1 MENHQMQNNTPTIA
15 ELQELALQIP
25 ERIPYIKMLIL
36 FGSRATGN
44 TNAKSDWDFAVL
56 YDEEQREAYV
66 KDNAFRL
73 FELPM
78 QIGRLFNINSDHID
92 IVELNHCSE
101 LIAHFIARD
110 GIMMFEKFL
119 GQFDEF
125 RLTSLISKSELKKIR
140 EEQHKIIEIELNK
153 WGV

>member
-1 MENHQMQNNTPTIA
+1 MQNNTPTIA

-25 ERIPYIKMLIL
+25 ERIPYIKILIL

-78 QIGRLFNINSDHID
+78 QIGTLFNINSDHID

-110 GIMMFEKFL
+110 GIMIFEKFP
-119 GQFDEF
+119 GQFEEF
-125 RLTSLISKSELKKIR
+125 RLKSLKSKSELKQFR
-140 EEQHKIIEIELNK
+140 EKQHKIIEIELNK
-153 WGV
+153 WRI

>member
-1 MENHQMQNNTPTIA
+1 MQNNTPTIA
-15 ELQELALQIP
+15 ELQEVALQIP

-44 TNAKSDWDFAVL
+44 TNAKSDWDFGVL

-78 QIGRLFNINSDHID
+78 QIGTLFNINSDHID

-110 GIMMFEKFL
+110 GIMMFEKFP
-119 GQFDEF
+119 GQFEEF
-125 RLTSLISKSELKKIR
+125 RLTSSISKSELKKFR
-140 EEQHKIIEIELNK
+140 DEQHKIIEIELNK

>member
-1 MENHQMQNNTPTIA
+1 MQNNTPTIA

-56 YDEEQREAYV
+56 SDEEQREAYV

-110 GIMMFEKFL
+110 GIMMFEKCP
-119 GQFDEF
+119 GQFEEF
-125 RLTSLISKSELKKIR
+125 RLTSLISKSELKKFR
-140 EEQHKIIEIELNK
+140 EEQHKIIERELNK